1 MSRQIELTEK
11 QLERSR
17 QFALEAKLRQQQ
29 QQSEEENRWLHQ
41 EENNLVNYKLN
52 AWWPKLIYD

>member
-52 AWWPKLIYD
+52 A